1 MFYKKSKKIFQ
12 ESKDLFPGGVNSPV
26 RSFNSLNLTP
36 PIIDKGKN
44 QYIYDVDGNRYIDYC
59 LSWGPLIAGHANDK
73 IINAVKNQI
82 DKGTSFGANSS
93 VELDLAK
100 KVQQFY
106 PSMKMMRFVNSG
118 TEATMS
124 AVRLARGFTNKSK
137 IIKFDG
143 CYHGHGDS
151 FLVQAGSGLATSG
164 ISNSL
169 GVPEEL
175 AELTISLPYNDIS
188 RVKKTFEEFGDDIAA
203 IIVEPVAGN
212 MGVVPGTKKFIQY
225 LRDVTIE
232 YNSILIFDEVMNGM
246 RIAYGGAHEYFGVEA
261 DLVTLGKV
269 VGGGMPLAI
278 YGGKKDIMEY
288 VAPLGG
294 VYQAGTLSGN
304 PIATVAGKT
313 TLDQI
318 NREKFTESCEKV
330 KFLCREIKEL
340 GNRMN
345 INVQTPHVGTMF
357 SVYFTDREVL
367 NYEDARKS
375 KHNYFVKYYQSML
388 EQGIYFSPSSY
399 ESNFISLKH
408 TDHDLQKTLTAV
420 ENTFKLMSED
430 M

>member
-188 RVKKTFEEFGDDIAA
+188 MVKKTFEEFGDDIAA

-318 NREKFTESCEKV
+318 NREKFTESCKKV

-357 SVYFTDREVL
+357 SVYFKDREVL
-367 NYEDARKS
+367 N
-375 KHNYFVKYYQSML
+375 
-388 EQGIYFSPSSY
+388 
-399 ESNFISLKH
+399 
-408 TDHDLQKTLTAV
+408 
-420 ENTFKLMSED
+420 
-430 M
+430 